1 MSSSGPGSVLVFLSF
16 VFASALL
23 LTIYGM
29 MYIGLLAA
37 SGGVARQ
44 AEAAAEQAVIYIFGY
59 PVNAS
64 TVGDRLRIHNETRI
78 VIQNVGRGELQYDRL
93 LAIGHGGEVVAESV
107 LRGRGLGSGQWL
119 LYRASELGLPA
130 RYDNYTVFKS
140 EVKRLVLLSERGRT
154 HGSMWGVPTFMESL
168 IEARLTMTVTSI
180 RTYSYATQTTY
191 TTTYTVTIPLP
202 QSRYSVMGEV
212 WVSDDGRTWGRVGR
226 GWDLYSGPITA
237 CGTDTYCD
245 WLWYTWC
252 GGDYDKEYGRRW
264 LQNKCY
270 GSGCLS
276 RVGTSLNGTGIID
289 SENGPRIDY
298 RIIYVEYGRNVT
310 AAAGS
315 SFWQYGESK
324 SCSYD
329 SATDQYVW
337 RITQWGKRFV
347 PQAIELVDWDT
358 GEALGSTNSTSFTFQ
373 VGRNTIVRFK
383 YVKAES
389 WSRTWIIVPPPP
401 PPPQPS
407 ECDAILNDPTK
418 EGSSEWCACLRM
430 VDYNRWVNSP
440 CRECIACLSASV
452 KPCCPGADSATGCL
466 NSWSGG
472 AEPPKCHRYS
482 CNNPTT
488 ATLTIGWSASWSLKQ
503 GWRFDSWGW
512 APDDRVTYCDIN
524 VSGSSASGT
533 CRSTVP
539 PDRHV
544 EIVIVFKQTS

>member
-93 LAIGHGGEVVAESV
+93 LAIGHGGEVVAESA

-140 EVKRLVLLSERGRT
+140 EVKRLVLLSARGRT

-168 IEARLTMTVTSI
+168 IEARLTRTVTSI
-180 RTYSYATQTTY
+180 RTYSYATPTTY

-226 GWDLYSGPITA
+226 GWDLYSGPITN
-237 CGTDTYCD
+237 CGTGTYCD
-245 WLWYTWC
+245 WLRHTWC
-252 GGDYDKEYGRRW
+252 GGSYDKEYSRRW
-264 LQNKCY
+264 LHGRCY

-276 RVGTSLNGTGIID
+276 SVSPSLNGTGII
-289 SENGPRIDY
+289 EVEKGPRIDY
-298 RIIYVEYGRNVT
+298 RIIYVEFGRNVT
-310 AAAGS
+310 ASAGN

-324 SCSYD
+324 SCYYD
-329 SATDQYVW
+329 YDLDQYVW

-358 GEALGSTNSTSFTFQ
+358 GEALGSTNSTSLSFQ

-389 WSRTWIIVPPPP
+389 WSRTWIIVPSPPP
-401 PPPQPS
+401 PPLPS
-407 ECDAILNDPTK
+407 QCDEILNDPNR
-418 EGSSEWCACLRM
+418 GPPDREWCSCLRM
-430 VDYNRWVNSP
+430 VDYDRYVKSGCIR
-440 CRECIACLSASV
+440 CRAYFSGSV
-452 KPCCPGADSATGCL
+452 KPCCVGPDSATGCL

-472 AEPPKCHRYS
+472 AGSAYHEYD

-488 ATLTIGWSASWSLKQ
+488 ATLIIDWSASWSLKP

-524 VSGSSASGT
+524 MSGSSASGT

>member
-29 MYIGLLAA
+29 MYIGLMAA

-107 LRGRGLGSGQWL
+107 LRDRGLGSGQWL

-140 EVKRLVLLSERGRT
+140 EVKRLVLLSARGRT

-168 IEARLTMTVTSI
+168 IEARLTRTVTSI
-180 RTYSYATQTTY
+180 RTYSYATPTIY

-212 WVSDDGRTWGRVGR
+212 WVSDDGRTWGRVRR

-237 CGTDTYCD
+237 CGTDTFCD
-245 WLWYTWC
+245 WRWYSSEC
-252 GGDYDKEYGRRW
+252 RGNEYGRRW
-264 LQNKCY
+264 LGIGGSKCY
-270 GSGCLS
+270 GGGCLS
-276 RVGTSLNGTGIID
+276 SVGPPRLNGSTILE

-298 RIIYVEYGRNVT
+298 RIIYVGFGRSVS
-310 AAAGS
+310 ASAGN

-324 SCSYD
+324 SCFYD
-329 SATDQYVW
+329 SATGQYVW

-358 GEALGSTNSTSFTFQ
+358 GEALGSTNSTNLSFQ
-373 VGRNTIVRFK
+373 VGRNTLVRFK

-407 ECDAILNDPTK
+407 ECDAILNDPNRV
-418 EGSSEWCACLRM
+418 GSPEWCACARLFGDPRA
-430 VDYNRWVNSP
+430 N
-440 CRECIACLSASV
+440 EICLCTYCFTASV
-452 KPCCPGADSATGCL
+452 KSCCVGADTATGCL
-466 NSWSGG
+466 NSWTGSAGQDCRTLPCDNPPLTNVELAWR
-472 AEPPKCHRYS
+472 AE
-482 CNNPTT
+482 
-488 ATLTIGWSASWSLKQ
+488 WSLKP
-503 GWRFDSWGW
+503 GWSFDRWGW
-512 APDDRVTYCDIN
+512 APDDGVTYCNIE
-524 VSGSSASGT
+524 VRGPSAGGM
-533 CRSTVP
+533 CRSTIP
-539 PDRHV
+539 PSRHI
-544 EIVIVFKQTS
+544 EIVIIFKQTS